1 MGLGGAPIS
10 LAELKAVGVVHISI
24 GGLLVKAIFGLV
36 RHIAARVIMQ
46 DSKFSIANIW
56 IAGTNCVSFLFRQTN
71 NIQLSA

>member
-36 RHIAARVIMQ
+36 RRAAARVIMQ

-56 IAGTNCVSFLFRQTN
+56 IAGHELCELFIPADKQY
-71 NIQLSA
+71 SA